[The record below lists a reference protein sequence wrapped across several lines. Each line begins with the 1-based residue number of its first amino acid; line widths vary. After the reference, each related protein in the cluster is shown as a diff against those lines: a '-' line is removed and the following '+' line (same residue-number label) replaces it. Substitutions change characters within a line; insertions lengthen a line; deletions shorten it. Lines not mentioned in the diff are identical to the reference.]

1 MSSIN
6 FNNLTLKVSQR
17 TLLQSINLTLHP
29 GNYQLHGENGV
40 GKSTLF
46 KAICGLV
53 KPEAGGIDVD
63 GNIDLVAD
71 HVQIPPTMTPKAVFN
86 IYDKYK
92 RCDIEKRNLLVR
104 RFSYQEQLDKSIGAL
119 SQGNLQ
125 KLKIILAL
133 SGNGSW
139 LLLDEVFNGLD
150 ESAIDILNELL
161 GESSRPMLVIDHS
174 LAFSVPNI
182 QNLLMA
188 DQHLCTAT

>member
-1 MSSIN
+1 
-6 FNNLTLKVSQR
+6 
-17 TLLQSINLTLHP
+17 
-29 GNYQLHGENGV
+29 
-40 GKSTLF
+40 LF

-53 KPEAGGIDVD
+53 KPEAGEIDVA

-71 HVQIPPTMTPKAVFN
+71 HVQIPPAMTPKAVFN
-86 IYDKYK
+86 IYDKYE
-92 RCDIEKRNLLVR
+92 RCDIEKRYLLVR
-104 RFSYQEQLDKSIGAL
+104 KFSYQEQLNKSIGAL

-133 SGNGSW
+133 CGNGSW

-150 ESAIDILNELL
+150 ENAIDILNELL
-161 GESSRPMLVIDHS
+161 GESNRPMLVIDHS